1 MRTLT
6 AYNGIKLVFNEEKH
20 QLLVNGEICP
30 DNVTSATSR
39 LDKSGALTWWAAE
52 QAVGKLGWFN
62 EKKFKEKG
70 ATESEIKKLWAT
82 AEAAFT
88 KIQKMGFEDFWNL
101 LTDARKAHQERK
113 EAEATL
119 GGIVHEFAERFA
131 LGLKPELPEDE
142 RARNGALAFL
152 KWLDEEKLKLS
163 KLEEII
169 YSKKN
174 HYWGVKDADG
184 ARKGKLF
191 CLDYKTSS
199 GIYPEM
205 RAQAAAYLFGNT
217 EMRKRD
223 YDGYIINHFDKETG
237 QFSFLLVEKKE
248 AKKDFEFFLNL
259 LAVKR
264 RESEIKNGNINVNK
278 K

>member
-1 MRTLT
+1 MKTLT
-6 AYNGIKLVFNEEKH
+6 VYNGIKLVFDEEKH
-20 QLLVNGEICP
+20 RLLVNGEICP

-62 EKKFKEKG
+62 EKKLLEKG
-70 ATESEIKKLWAT
+70 ITETEIKKLWAA
-82 AEAAFT
+82 AEAIFV
-88 KIQKMGFEDFWNL
+88 KIQKSNFKDFWDL
-101 LTDARKAHQERK
+101 LTNARRAHQERK
-113 EAEATL
+113 EEAAAL
-119 GGIVHEFAERFA
+119 GSQVHEFAEHFA

-152 KWLDEEKLKLS
+152 RWLDEEKLKLS
-163 KLEEII
+163 KPEEII

-174 HYWGVKDADG
+174 RYWGIKDADG

-205 RAQAAAYLFGNT
+205 RAQAAAYLFGNA

-223 YDGYIINHFDKETG
+223 YDGYIIIHFDKETG
-237 QFSFLLVEKKE
+237 QFSFLTVEKKE
-248 AKKDFEFFLNL
+248 ARKDFEFFLNL

-264 RESEIKNGNINVNK
+264 REAEIKNGNANK